1 MDKELKKIVYSA
13 FFPFLFVFVLWIIKG
28 IELYFELDFSDFG
41 ILPLNAKGLRGVIFS
56 PLLHG
61 DLKHLMSNTAP
72 LLVLGWG
79 LFYFYR
85 RIAYPVFFLSWL
97 ITGIWVWA
105 FARENFHIG
114 ASTIVYSLA
123 AFHIASALIR
133 REKSVLAFMLLVFFL
148 YGSMIWGFFP
158 DFFPNR
164 NISWEGHLMGSLAGI
179 VLAVF
184 YRKEGPQRY
193 VPDWEEDEEDDDEL
207 SDEDPYWLIDDQQEE
222 DPRNLNVR
230 YRYHYR
236 PSPKDKHS
244 RNQ

>member
-193 VPDWEEDEEDDDEL
+193 VPDWEEDEDDDEL

-236 PSPKDKHS
+236 PNPKDKKS
-244 RNQ
+244 KDQ